1 MDSQQG
7 HTKSSGEHSN
17 SPRTQRDT
25 ENLETETREGV
36 IVMTTRE
43 EAIHACLIDS
53 SVYPDTP
60 FHDANWTII
69 RHQENQKMFAAVY
82 QRKGQTWMNVK
93 VEPLTGDFLRQ
104 TYPAAGPAY
113 HMNKTHWISLILD
126 GSLEDS
132 MIQDLIWRSYLL
144 TAPRRKNTT
153 P

>member
-1 MDSQQG
+1 
-7 HTKSSGEHSN
+7 
-17 SPRTQRDT
+17 
-25 ENLETETREGV
+25 
-36 IVMTTRE
+36 MTTRE

-104 TYPAAGPAY
+104 AYPAAVPAY

>member
-1 MDSQQG
+1 
-7 HTKSSGEHSN
+7 
-17 SPRTQRDT
+17 
-25 ENLETETREGV
+25 
-36 IVMTTRE
+36 MTTRE
-43 EAIHACLIDS
+43 EAIQACLINS

-104 TYPAAGPAY
+104 TDPAVVPAY

>member
-1 MDSQQG
+1 
-7 HTKSSGEHSN
+7 
-17 SPRTQRDT
+17 
-25 ENLETETREGV
+25 
-36 IVMTTRE
+36 MTTRE

-104 TYPAAGPAY
+104 NSKKKPEKNG
-113 HMNKTHWISLILD
+113 
-126 GSLEDS
+126 
-132 MIQDLIWRSYLL
+132 L
-144 TAPRRKNTT
+144 T
-153 P
+153 

>member
-1 MDSQQG
+1 
-7 HTKSSGEHSN
+7 
-17 SPRTQRDT
+17 
-25 ENLETETREGV
+25 
-36 IVMTTRE
+36 MTSRE

-104 TYPAAGPAY
+104 TYPAAVPAY

>member
-1 MDSQQG
+1 
-7 HTKSSGEHSN
+7 
-17 SPRTQRDT
+17 
-25 ENLETETREGV
+25 
-36 IVMTTRE
+36 MTTRE
-43 EAIHACLIDS
+43 EAIQACLINS

-69 RHQENQKMFAAVY
+69 RHKENQKMFAAVY

-104 TYPAAGPAY
+104 TYPAVVPAY

>member
-1 MDSQQG
+1 
-7 HTKSSGEHSN
+7 
-17 SPRTQRDT
+17 
-25 ENLETETREGV
+25 
-36 IVMTTRE
+36 MTTRE

-104 TYPAAGPAY
+104 T
-113 HMNKTHWISLILD
+113 HWISLILD